1 MSSGN
6 FGANGK
12 SQNRASKALIYRP
25 KKWNCQCSGII
36 LVMKD
41 LSPKLEISNL
51 HQTERLEMAIGRL
64 GYELISLKFE
74 VKKLNKT
81 ILEANEKNDKLIQ
94 LKGYYYYY

>member
-1 MSSGN
+1 
-6 FGANGK
+6 
-12 SQNRASKALIYRP
+12 
-25 KKWNCQCSGII
+25 
-36 LVMKD
+36 MKD

-81 ILEANEKNDKLIQ
+81 ILEANEKNDKLQNKLFWLTVAGTIFA
-94 LKGYYYYY
+94 LISLVEAVDIILRRVLTA